1 MQTNVETKMENT
13 KMELDDLH
21 ALLEADPTDAD
32 RKSNK
37 RKAIPFRELTSNL
50 TCCSK
55 CFACLYISKDS
66 MKKTPEYSAMIRLYT
81 ENATSQSRAAIFS
94 NVKDYFDKYIK
105 PNLMPGVDWTVDM
118 IREHFTKHTNYPTDE
133 ILTQLDNMSTY
144 RNILESQ
151 IAYRDESGLRVDVKE
166 LKALVELQR
175 EIRLVRMQKNEL
187 PHMIGYDE
195 TLKW

>member
-1 MQTNVETKMENT
+1 
-13 KMELDDLH
+13 MELDELN

-37 RKAIPFRELTSNL
+37 RKTIPFRELTANVAR
-50 TCCSK
+50 CSK
-55 CFACLYISKDS
+55 CFACVYISKVS
-66 MKKTPEYSAMIRLYT
+66 LQKTPEYSAMIRLYT
-81 ENATSQSRAAIFS
+81 ENATSQSRGAIFS
-94 NVKDYFDKYIK
+94 NVKEYFDKYIK
-105 PNLMPGVDWTVDM
+105 PNLMPDVDWTVEM

-175 EIRLVRMQKNEL
+175 EIRQVRMQKNDL